1 LAQLALSGS
10 NQAEV
15 TQNIAR
21 GLELL
26 GPAISLDTIVEVL
39 LVGVGTL
46 SGVQR
51 LEVLCMFA
59 VLSVLVNYVVFMTF
73 YPACLSLIFDLSRS
87 GVDMSVVREK
97 AKGSLLLKSLTE
109 EEQKANPVLQRVKL
123 IMTTGLMAVHIYSR
137 VAFSGSDYDSVD
149 KTLSPTLSLN
159 VSNNRTESGEITD
172 IIIK

>member
-1 LAQLALSGS
+1 
-10 NQAEV
+10 
-15 TQNIAR
+15 
-21 GLELL
+21 
-26 GPAISLDTIVEVL
+26 VEVL

-137 VAFSGSDYDSVD
+137 VAFSGCPPKFLCRENDRGMKPATFSQS
-149 KTLSPTLSLN
+149 LSHSL
-159 VSNNRTESGEITD
+159 
-172 IIIK
+172 IIHGFTCNFIR